1 MNSNLLISLFL
12 GAAASL
18 AMNVGKGV
26 QKWKVDVLKH
36 KTSVLQNRHRKDF
49 IVWLL
54 GALLTA
60 SSAPLYSLAFK
71 YSDQPSLITS
81 LGGIGLIG
89 VLIFSVLVLKEAI
102 TSKKLIGAGLIIF
115 ATILVNY
122 FNGSSSEQTLK
133 LSSFN
138 PLVLSYLIGIALLF
152 LLSYKLRPIA
162 GKLYSVIAGV
172 FLGTSMILADIALVA
187 SAGDLWRQ
195 FSEVYVYIA
204 IMTGIAAFI
213 VTQLALMREQGSVV
227 IPIIHSTVILISVIL
242 EYVIFSAS
250 LTPFQLIGILIIIIG
265 VVFLTSQQK
274 LLKTS

>member
-1 MNSNLLISLFL
+1 MNSNLLLSLFL
-12 GAAASL
+12 GTTASL
-18 AMNVGKGV
+18 AMNVGKGI

-115 ATILVNY
+115 ATILINY
-122 FNGSSSEQTLK
+122 FNNSASKQIIQLN
-133 LSSFN
+133 SFF
-138 PLVLSYLIGIALLF
+138 PLLLSYLIGLTLVFYI
-152 LLSYKLRPIA
+152 SHRSQQVA

-172 FLGTSMILADIALVA
+172 LLGTSMILADIALVS

-195 FSEVYVYIA
+195 FHEVYVYIA
-204 IMTGIAAFI
+204 IMTALGAFV

-242 EYVIFSAS
+242 EFIIFSAS
-250 LTPFQLIGILIIIIG
+250 LTPIQLIGVLIIIFG
-265 VVFLTSQQK
+265 VFFLTSDQK
-274 LLKTS
+274 ILLT

>member
-1 MNSNLLISLFL
+1 MNSNLLLSLFL
-12 GAAASL
+12 GTTASL
-18 AMNVGKGV
+18 AMNVGKGI

-115 ATILVNY
+115 ATILINY
-122 FNGSSSEQTLK
+122 FNNSASKQIIQLN
-133 LSSFN
+133 SFF
-138 PLVLSYLIGIALLF
+138 PLLLSYLIGLTLVFYISHRLQQV
-152 LLSYKLRPIA
+152 A

-172 FLGTSMILADIALVA
+172 LLGTSMILADIALVS

-195 FSEVYVYIA
+195 FHEVYVYIA
-204 IMTGIAAFI
+204 IMTALGAFV

-242 EYVIFSAS
+242 EFIIFSAS
-250 LTPFQLIGILIIIIG
+250 LTPIQLIGVLIIIIG
-265 VVFLTSQQK
+265 VFFLTSDQK
-274 LLKTS
+274 ILLT

>member
-1 MNSNLLISLFL
+1 MNSNLLLSLFL
-12 GAAASL
+12 GTTASL
-18 AMNVGKGV
+18 AMNVGKGI

-115 ATILVNY
+115 ATILINY
-122 FNGSSSEQTLK
+122 FNNSASKQIIQLN
-133 LSSFN
+133 SFF
-138 PLVLSYLIGIALLF
+138 PLLLSYLIGLTLVFYISHRLQQ
-152 LLSYKLRPIA
+152 IA

-172 FLGTSMILADIALVA
+172 LLGTSMILADIALVS

-195 FSEVYVYIA
+195 FHEIYVYIA
-204 IMTGIAAFI
+204 IMTALGAFV

-242 EYVIFSAS
+242 EFIIFSAS
-250 LTPFQLIGILIIIIG
+250 LTPIQLIGVLIIIIG
-265 VVFLTSQQK
+265 VFFLTSDQK
-274 LLKTS
+274 ILLT